1 MIPNSPKKFKEQLD
15 RCNQVIDSVCQK
27 INVQKLHSVQINYS
41 QLYNELYSLASLIPD
56 KYLIFKNHLRDHIL
70 PELKLK
76 DTTGY
81 NPYGIPV
88 MIPQNGI
95 NPYFFGQVLAT
106 MSYLNEMVS
115 RNESTS
121 IWDTMHPRIM
131 SVSQKLFEDGHYAN
145 AVEDAFKEVNI
156 RVKNI
161 YKERTSIEKD
171 GSKLMQSAFSV
182 ANPIIKISEL
192 DTQTGKDIQQGNME
206 LFVGAILCGRNP
218 KAHEIQMMQKEDAI
232 RELNF
237 ASMLMF
243 RIDNELK

>member
-1 MIPNSPKKFKEQLD
+1 MISNNPNKFKEQLD
-15 RCNQVIDSVCQK
+15 RCNQVIDSVRQK
-27 INVQKLHSVQINYS
+27 INVKKLHSEQINYS
-41 QLYNELYSLASLIPD
+41 QLYNELYSLISLIPD

-70 PELKLK
+70 PGLKLK
-76 DTTGY
+76 DTMGY
-81 NPYGIPV
+81 NPYGILV

-106 MSYLNEMVS
+106 MSYLNEMES
-115 RNESTS
+115 RNESIS

-243 RIDNELK
+243 RIDNELE